1 MGILRGFGETSAK
14 MPDPPSNQATLCP
27 KSRTKAFSSQ
37 ENTRK
42 MKRIRVICN
51 DPYAT
56 DSSDDEGSNEKPYGP
71 KRMVQEISIPLSG
84 FKQLKNAESENSC
97 QDSNNGERTPKK
109 KRVLT
114 KTPNQNTCGSKY
126 RGVRQRRWG
135 KWAAEIRD
143 PFQRRRVWLG
153 TYDSA
158 EEAARAYD
166 TKKLEFESKA
176 AAAAVSEKSEFN
188 PSSIA
193 AVSEE
198 SVNTSLT
205 SPSSVLELDSA
216 SQFDGKCN
224 ETVINGGVVTS
235 PVVVGFENEFGD
247 EVLDSLVVD
256 KTLVPQTETKEDER
270 RMPNAVDMDE
280 LLVSQIGEG
289 LDLGM
294 DLESF
299 FLADFTPLFDDF
311 GSLEDLQMCGFEDNA
326 PTDLPDFDFELGN
339 EELAWIGEPL
349 NIPCL

>member
-1 MGILRGFGETSAK
+1 LRGFGVISAK
-14 MPDPPSNQATLCP
+14 MPDPPSNQTTICQ
-27 KSRTKAFSSQ
+27 KFKNIAFSSHD
-37 ENTRK
+37 NSRK

-56 DSSDDEGSNEKPYGP
+56 DSSDDEGSNEKPFGP
-71 KRMVQEISIPLSG
+71 KRMVREISIPLCG
-84 FKQLKNAESENSC
+84 LNQQKIAESENSC
-97 QDSNNGERTPKK
+97 QDSNNGEKAPKK

-114 KTPNQNTCGSKY
+114 TTPNGNSPGSKY

-143 PFQRRRVWLG
+143 PFKRRRVWLG

-158 EEAARAYD
+158 EEAARAYN
-166 TKKLEFESKA
+166 TKKLEFETM
-176 AAAAVSEKSEFN
+176 AAAAVSEKSELN
-188 PSSIA
+188 HSSVA

-198 SVNTSLT
+198 SVSTSHT
-205 SPSSVLELDSA
+205 SPSSVLELDSSA
-216 SQFDGKCN
+216 SKFNGKCN
-224 ETVINGGVVTS
+224 GTVKNGGNETS
-235 PVVVGFENEFGD
+235 PLVAAIETDLGD
-247 EVLDSLVVD
+247 KMVVD
-256 KTLVPQTETKEDER
+256 RPLVSQAEAKADEP

-294 DLESF
+294 DLDSF
-299 FLADFTPLFDDF
+299 FLDDFTPLFDDF
-311 GSLEDLQMCGFEDNA
+311 GSLDDLQMCGFEDNG
-326 PTDLPDFDFELGN
+326 PSDLPDFDFELGN